1 MKKLQLKD
9 ICLLFNLFYF
19 YSEYIKVWNIL
30 DYLAG
35 EIGVYFRFTAEA
47 KDPVGFIVPN
57 RTEEEKRTKLTRF
70 YFVCLERSGEVLAG
84 FRAAAMDFV

>member
-1 MKKLQLKD
+1 MKKLQLKE

-57 RTEEEKRTKLTRF
+57 RTEEEQETKLF
-70 YFVCLERSGEVLAG
+70 CVLRIICCEE
-84 FRAAAMDFV
+84 FLIWMN